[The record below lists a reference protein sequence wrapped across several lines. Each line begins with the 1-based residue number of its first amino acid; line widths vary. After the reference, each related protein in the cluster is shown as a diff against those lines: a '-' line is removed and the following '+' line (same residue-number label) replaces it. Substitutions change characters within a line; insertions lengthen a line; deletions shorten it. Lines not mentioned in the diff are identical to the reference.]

1 MDKASSMWIPSLKKP
16 INLQIK
22 GMSRLVLPLILQI
35 IVEGSF
41 PEITPLKIIQINKL
55 LLNILM
61 LIEFKAMVITHK
73 LVLI

>member
-1 MDKASSMWIPSLKKP
+1 MWTPSLKKP

-61 LIEFKAMVITHK
+61 LIKFKAVVITHK
-73 LVLI
+73 LALI

>member
-1 MDKASSMWIPSLKKP
+1 MWTPSLKKP

-73 LVLI
+73 LVPI

>member
-1 MDKASSMWIPSLKKP
+1 MDKASSMWTPSLKKP

-35 IVEGSF
+35 MVEGSF

-55 LLNILM
+55 LLNVLM
-61 LIEFKAMVITHK
+61 LIKFKAMVITHK

>member
-1 MDKASSMWIPSLKKP
+1 MWIPSLKKP

-61 LIEFKAMVITHK
+61 LIKFKAVVITHK
-73 LVLI
+73 LALI

>member
-1 MDKASSMWIPSLKKP
+1 
-16 INLQIK
+16 
-22 GMSRLVLPLILQI
+22 MSRLVLPLILQI

-73 LVLI
+73 LALI

>member
-1 MDKASSMWIPSLKKP
+1 MEKASSMWMPSLKKP

-22 GMSRLVLPLILQI
+22 GMCRLVLPLILQI
-35 IVEGSF
+35 MVEGSF

-61 LIEFKAMVITHK
+61 LIKFKAMVITHK

>member
-1 MDKASSMWIPSLKKP
+1 MWIPSLKKP

-35 IVEGSF
+35 MVEGSF

-73 LVLI
+73 LVPI

>member
-1 MDKASSMWIPSLKKP
+1 MGTPSLKKP

-61 LIEFKAMVITHK
+61 LIKFKAMVVTHK

>member
-1 MDKASSMWIPSLKKP
+1 MDKASSMWTPSLKKP

-61 LIEFKAMVITHK
+61 LIKFKAVVITHK
-73 LVLI
+73 LALI

>member
-1 MDKASSMWIPSLKKP
+1 MDKASSMWTPSLKKP

-35 IVEGSF
+35 MVEGSF

-61 LIEFKAMVITHK
+61 LIKFKAMVITHK

>member
-1 MDKASSMWIPSLKKP
+1 MWIPSLKKP
-16 INLQIK
+16 INLQMK
-22 GMSRLVLPLILQI
+22 GMPRLVLPLILQI

-61 LIEFKAMVITHK
+61 LIKFKAVVITHK
-73 LVLI
+73 LALI

>member
-1 MDKASSMWIPSLKKP
+1 M
-16 INLQIK
+16 K